1 MRTNEG
7 IEQKIQNNNK
17 KTISESYLY
26 SLGRKTTNEMTN
38 FKRFRHKGKPTT
50 KTSIYIFLGWEYLI
64 FLCRNA

>member
-50 KTSIYIFLGWEYLI
+50 KTSIYIF
-64 FLCRNA
+64 